1 MDGRCIKH
9 PFEISEHACRNCGN
23 DFCDECLVFA
33 FGPDKPPYCVPCA
46 LAAAGV
52 RSNAATPAA
61 LSRREIR
68 RREKERKKAEKAS
81 KRTPVTPTVQLAD
94 DDGSARPPAFGEGGN
109 PLSWDS
115 DGSGER
121 VHF

>member
-9 PFEISEHACRNCGN
+9 PFETAESACRNCGN
-23 DFCDECLVFA
+23 DFCNECLVYA

-52 RSNAATPAA
+52 RSNAATAPAM
-61 LSRREIR
+61 SRREIR
-68 RREKERKKAEKAS
+68 RREKERKKADKAAR
-81 KRTPVTPTVQLAD
+81 RTPAPPAVQLAD
-94 DDGSARPPAFGEGGN
+94 DAAPPPPVVGSGGN
-109 PLSWDS
+109 PLSWDT